1 MAEKKEDKIRNDVL
15 KQIPGLIKKSS
26 KKISDTL
33 KNRELCE
40 KLLTGLE
47 SKIKKI
53 PVLGGELAYI
63 PMCISLLRSYITKE
77 YTDVPVKTMGLI
89 VFGLMYFLSPMDIV
103 PDALPGIGYLDDAAV
118 IGFVLKS
125 TREDLDK
132 YDNWRKNQ

>member
-53 PVLGGELAYI
+53 PCDYKT
-63 PMCISLLRSYITKE
+63 CKE
-77 YTDVPVKTMGLI
+77 KIHIKNTHMHYCTENRQ
-89 VFGLMYFLSPMDIV
+89 DIM
-103 PDALPGIGYLDDAAV
+103 PCRFMKHD
-118 IGFVLKS
+118 
-125 TREDLDK
+125 
-132 YDNWRKNQ
+132 